1 MAHKLTVRSQTVRF
15 EISGWKFSLGKYE
28 THSVYVQNVDIRGR
42 KECVLH
48 ERCKHVPRVHLM
60 RGRYQRLDI
69 IFKLK
74 PRTWMTDAMTYN
86 PIVATSDRTISRNI
100 VFEKRSLNLAP
111 RCSAA
116 ATSCTPLI
124 DRKIA
129 ANCVRPPLA
138 DSVVLNSTTATHRHI
153 ERKNGISYKRKRVG
167 SVGALRSISEGKNE
181 ASE

>member
-15 EISGWKFSLGKYE
+15 EISGCQFRLRKYE

-48 ERCKHVPRVHLM
+48 KRCKHVPRVHLM
-60 RGRYQRLDI
+60 RSRHQRLDI
-69 IFKLK
+69 NFKIK

-100 VFEKRSLNLAP
+100 AFVKRSLNFAP

-116 ATSCTPLI
+116 ATCCTPLI
-124 DRKIA
+124 DRKTA
-129 ANCVRPPLA
+129 ANCVRLTVSRVA
-138 DSVVLNSTTATHRHI
+138 CARLNHGNTP
-153 ERKNGISYKRKRVG
+153 SYR
-167 SVGALRSISEGKNE
+167 A
-181 ASE
+181 